1 MSNFLYEVE
10 FLHHLFFFNFKRIN
24 LSNYPIL
31 HPIPSSKISHKISD
45 PLVFRSD
52 LFKYWQHRVCMFKMM
67 SFELIWVLKK
77 SRIDQ
82 EFPHYFPHF
91 INNAATL
98 QRPSLSKEKATQS
111 TQADKPPHIWYWFEL
126 TMIIARE
133 LFPLINLQIVIWQV
147 SRNIHFWTKKL
158 QKEYKWTHSTI
169 KRRVYNCL

>member
-52 LFKYWQHRVCMFKMM
+52 LFKYWQHRVSMFKMM
-67 SFELIWVLKK
+67 SFELSWVLTK

-82 EFPHYFPHF
+82 EFPHYFPHSYKQCS
-91 INNAATL
+91 NLATTF
-98 QRPSLSKEKATQS
+98 KENATQS

-147 SRNIHFWTKKL
+147 SRNINFELKNYKKNRN
-158 QKEYKWTHSTI
+158 ESI
-169 KRRVYNCL
+169 NP